1 MPNLLLCMEGW
12 TKFIEDG
19 HRIDIIYTGFAE
31 AFDRVPHRQLQKS
44 KHLGIVGMTR
54 KWIKAFLSER
64 IQQFRVDQSFSS
76 WIPVK
81 SGIPEG

>member
-1 MPNLLLCMEGW
+1 MEDW

-19 HRIDIIYTGFAE
+19 HPIDIIYTGFAKK
-31 AFDRVPHRQLQKS
+31 FDRVAHQRLLQKI

-54 KWIKAFLSER
+54 KWIEAFLSER

-76 WIPVK
+76 WIRVK
-81 SGIPEG
+81 SGIPQG